1 MYDQLGGGFHRYSTD
16 ARWLV
21 PHFEKMLYDNAL
33 LSRLYLHYFQVSGES
48 SARETVEGI
57 LDYVLREMTH
67 PDGGFYSTQDAD
79 SEGHEGKF
87 FVWDMKEIQQ
97 TLGENDAAIFSAYY
111 NITEAGNFEGKNIP
125 NVTRSKAEVAKA
137 LVVSEAD
144 LGTSLEES
152 RRKLF
157 ELRETRI
164 KPDRDEKILTAWNG
178 LMLASFAEAGV
189 ILNRP
194 DYTDAARRNAEFV
207 LSNLRENGMLLRTW
221 KDGRAKFNAYLED
234 YAFLSE
240 GLLTLFETT
249 GDLRWLKEALALAGR
264 MVEEFWDE
272 KSGGFFFTGKSHESL
287 IVRSKDYF
295 DNATPSGNSVAANVL
310 LRLATL
316 TGRENYRNLAT
327 AVLREIGDQARR
339 YPSGFGYALS
349 AVDFLLST
357 PKEVAIVG
365 KDAADIGPL
374 LVETWRKYIP
384 NKVVAPGFGV
394 DSEASQ
400 TTPLL
405 ANRPLVNNL
414 ATAYVCEHFTCK
426 QPVTDVSALSA
437 QL

>member
-1 MYDQLGGGFHRYSTD
+1 
-16 ARWLV
+16 
-21 PHFEKMLYDNAL
+21 
-33 LSRLYLHYFQVSGES
+33 
-48 SARETVEGI
+48 
-57 LDYVLREMTH
+57 MTH
-67 PDGGFYSTQDAD
+67 ASGGFYSTQDAD
-79 SEGHEGKF
+79 LEGHEGKF
-87 FVWDMKEIQQ
+87 FVWDLKEIEQ
-97 TLGENDAAIFSAYY
+97 TLGEKDAATFSAYY
-111 NITEAGNFEGKNIP
+111 NITESGNFEGKNIP
-125 NVTRSKAEVAKA
+125 NVTQA
-137 LVVSEAD
+137 SEEIAA
-144 LGTSLEES
+144 SLKES

-157 ELRETRI
+157 ELREMRI

-207 LSNLRENGMLLRTW
+207 LSNLRADGRLLRTW

-249 GDLRWLKEALALAGR
+249 GELRWLKEALALADR
-264 MVEEFWDE
+264 MIEEFWDDE
-272 KSGGFFFTGKSHESL
+272 SGGFFFTGKSHESL

-295 DNATPSGNSVAANVL
+295 DNATPSGNSVAATVL

-316 TGRENYRNLAT
+316 TARENYRNLAT
-327 AVLREIGDQARR
+327 AVLREMGDQIRR

-365 KDAADIGPL
+365 KDAADIRPL
-374 LVETWRKYIP
+374 LAETWRKYIP
-384 NKVVAPGFGV
+384 NKVVAAGFS
-394 DSEASQ
+394 DDPEAAQ
-400 TTPLL
+400 ITPLL
-405 ANRPLVNNL
+405 ANRPLINGL
-414 ATAYVCEHFTCK
+414 ATAYVCEHFACK
-426 QPVTDVSALSA
+426 QPVTDVSGLST